1 MSHRNRTYSYIF
13 IFCLMGISLIFSPLF
28 CSGAEAATSSEAITA
43 EEISAEEISRLFHEA
58 NSMFRDA
65 NKLSLTDPEKAAAL
79 YKKSIL
85 RFERIIKEGGI
96 ENGKLYYNIGNI
108 YFRIKDI
115 GRAVLNYRRA
125 EQYIG
130 NDMNLQ
136 KNLEFARNTRK
147 DQIEEKQETK
157 ILKTVFFW
165 HYDLSAKT
173 RLILL
178 TLSFGWLWV
187 FAAAR
192 LFIKRLFIK
201 KPFLKW
207 AISLTAA
214 LSILLAGSLIIE
226 YITRQQSIPGVVISQ
241 EVIARKGNSESYEK
255 SFKESLHA
263 GTEFTLL
270 EHRGNWLQVELPDA
284 RTCWLP
290 AADVE
295 LVR

>member
-1 MSHRNRTYSYIF
+1 
-13 IFCLMGISLIFSPLF
+13 
-28 CSGAEAATSSEAITA
+28 
-43 EEISAEEISRLFHEA
+43 
-58 NSMFRDA
+58 MFNEA
-65 NKLSLTDPEKAAAL
+65 NKLSLSDPEKATFL
-79 YKKSIL
+79 YQKSIL
-85 RFERIIKEGGI
+85 RFERIIKDGDI
-96 ENGKLYYNIGNI
+96 ENGKIYYNIANI

-115 GRAVLNYRRA
+115 GRAILNYRRA

-157 ILKTVFFW
+157 VLKTVFFW

-173 RLILL
+173 RLILF
-178 TLSFGWLWV
+178 TVSFGLLWI

-192 LFIKRLFIK
+192 LFVK
-201 KPFLKW
+201 KSFLKW

-241 EVIARKGNSESYEK
+241 EVTARKGNSESYEK

-263 GTEFTLL
+263 GTEFMVL
-270 EHRGNWLQVELPDA
+270 ENRGNWFRVELPDA
-284 RTCWLP
+284 RNCWVP
-290 AADVE
+290 ASDVE